1 MRVRYVS
8 LALLAVCALVAATAV
23 LFRMPL
29 AEAAVAAPIIV
40 VTAGAL
46 VGLFAFWIKVAY
58 DSLQQQRHPR
68 RLVAGAAAA
77 LALLIVLSF
86 FVELPARG

>member
-1 MRVRYVS
+1 LRYVS
-8 LALLAVCALVAATAV
+8 LALVGVGALVIATAV

-29 AEAAVAAPIIV
+29 GEAAVAAPIIV
-40 VTAGAL
+40 ASAGAL

-58 DSLQQQRHPR
+58 DSLQRQRHPR

-77 LALLIVLSF
+77 LALLVVLSF
-86 FVELPARG
+86 FIELPSRY